1 MIKHHPLFYQF
12 TPPTDPFPP
21 GFDRDFIGS
30 VTRFEFWDPP
40 KLNPGFPRLSEEY
53 LEWIT
58 LLESVADAQDSYTMI
73 ELGAGHG
80 RWAVRAALAV
90 RRVRPMPVHL
100 IAVEADPVHFD
111 WIKPHFSDNGIDP
124 SSHALIRAALTGGG
138 AKLPFLI
145 GTPTGAERPH
155 QWYGQALG
163 DWAGAIVDRYV
174 GLYGGFPV
182 RVHENGWRSID
193 APVITLGDIL
203 RQVERVDLVHFDIQG
218 VEHEVIQ
225 SAMDAVSAKVK
236 RMHIATHSREIDEKL
251 KLLLDGQGW
260 KCVLAYPCG
269 ETSETEWGPL
279 RFMDGMQSWVN
290 PLHNRLF

>member
-1 MIKHHPLFYQF
+1 MIKHPPLFYQF
-12 TPPTDPFPP
+12 TPSTDPFPP

-30 VTRFEFWDPP
+30 VTRFEFCDPP
-40 KLNPGFPRLSEEY
+40 KLDPGFPRLSEEY

-58 LLESVADAQDSYTMI
+58 LLESIADARDSYTMI

-80 RWAVRAALAV
+80 RWAARAAVAIK
-90 RRVRPMPVHL
+90 RVRPMPVHL

-111 WIKPHFSDNGIDP
+111 WIKLHFSDNGIDP
-124 SSHALIRAALTGGG
+124 SSHALIRAALTGSG

-145 GTPTGAERPH
+145 GTPTGVELPN

-193 APVITLGDIL
+193 APVVTLGDIL
-203 RQVERVDLVHFDIQG
+203 RQVERVDLAHFDIQG

-225 SAMDAVSAKVK
+225 SAMDAVNAKVK

-251 KLLLDGQGW
+251 RLLLDRHGW
-260 KCVLAYPCG
+260 ECAMVYPCG
-269 ETSETEWGPL
+269 ETSETAWGPVD
-279 RFMDGMQSWVN
+279 FVDGIQYSIN
-290 PLHNRLF
+290 PRL